1 MHLGLVSL
9 QSTWLDLVCALL
21 VCALLVCALLVCALL
36 VCALLVC
43 ALLVCALLVC
53 ALLVCV
59 HDCASS
65 HEPLPPSIS
74 IQDAAADGQ

>member
-9 QSTWLDLVCALL
+9 QSTWLD
-21 VCALLVCALLVCALL
+21 
-36 VCALLVC
+36 LVC

-74 IQDAAADGQ
+74 IQDAAAGGQ

>member
-9 QSTWLDLVCALL
+9 QSTWLD
-21 VCALLVCALLVCALL
+21 
-36 VCALLVC
+36 
-43 ALLVCALLVC
+43 LVCALLVC

>member
-9 QSTWLDLVCALL
+9 QSTWLD
-21 VCALLVCALLVCALL
+21 
-36 VCALLVC
+36 LVC

>member
-9 QSTWLDLVCALL
+9 QSTWLD
-21 VCALLVCALLVCALL
+21 L

-74 IQDAAADGQ
+74 IQDAAAGGQ

>member
-21 VCALLVCALLVCALL
+21 VCALLVCALLVCA
-36 VCALLVC
+36 
-43 ALLVCALLVC
+43 
-53 ALLVCV
+53 
-59 HDCASS
+59 SS

-74 IQDAAADGQ
+74 IQDAAAGGQ